1 MFRNNP
7 IGMLILA
14 LCGVA
19 ILLLVWQI
27 ATGERLEYNGPSWLI
42 WILAIFMLGG
52 SLYMLFAGTIFRRG
66 ESQQWPDPNAGRK
79 SLWRSIWDRIRG
91 GAGT

>member
-66 ESQQWPDPNAGRK
+66 ESQQ
-79 SLWRSIWDRIRG
+79 
-91 GAGT
+91 